1 MPGLVPGI
9 HVFSCSSKDVDG
21 SRSMVKLTAALVGVQ
36 ALIYPS
42 VLFAGRI
49 PAAEPLWGGQS

>member
-1 MPGLVPGI
+1 
-9 HVFSCSSKDVDG
+9 
-21 SRSMVKLTAALVGVQ
+21 MVKLTAALVGVQ

-49 PAAEPLWGGQS
+49 PAAEPPWGGQS